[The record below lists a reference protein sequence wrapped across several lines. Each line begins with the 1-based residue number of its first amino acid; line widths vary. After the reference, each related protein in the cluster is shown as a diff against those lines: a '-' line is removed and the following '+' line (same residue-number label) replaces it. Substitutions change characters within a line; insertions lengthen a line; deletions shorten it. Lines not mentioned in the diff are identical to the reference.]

1 LGDSLTAGL
10 LILHSLL
17 AVALLGAITHQAV
30 AVKLGPVPAKASFAA
45 RYRSVD
51 ASAYAGAIVLLFA
64 VGTAIGALLYPS
76 YRTIARPVLEL
87 NGLRAANGAFEIK
100 EHLSAL
106 GVLMLP
112 AYWAAWRR
120 PLDAEYATARAA
132 LTWLLAA
139 IVWWNFVVGDVLT
152 NIKGL
157 FH

>member
-1 LGDSLTAGL
+1 MGNSLTAEL

-17 AVALLGAITHQAV
+17 AVALLGAITHQAI
-30 AVKLGPVPAKASFAA
+30 ALKFGPGSAKESFAA

-64 VGTAIGALLYPS
+64 AGTLLGALLYPS
-76 YRTIARPVLEL
+76 YRMVVRPVLEL

-106 GVLMLP
+106 GLLLLP
-112 AYWAAWRR
+112 AYWACWQQ
-120 PLDAEYATARAA
+120 PLGAEYATVRSA

-139 IVWWNFVVGDVLT
+139 IAWWNFIVGDVLT